1 MQHLTRWRTVT
12 AAATTAALA
21 AGAFGIA
28 NAVSTRTEQPSA
40 IELTSG
46 AARDDLAVVEDGADD
61 REPPDSQVSVTND
74 SVSQPSPATPP
85 SPASV
90 DSPAEAGRSAV
101 TERPATTTRDLSA
114 DSPDSPDSPPSPAS
128 PPSPDSPSSPAS
140 PPSPDSPSSVD
151 SVSSVSS

>member
-28 NAVSTRTEQPSA
+28 NAVSASTEQPSA
-40 IELTSG
+40 SELGTDASVDG
-46 AARDDLAVVEDGADD
+46 LAVVDD
-61 REPPDSQVSVTND
+61 ENEGLDSTDSEVSATTV
-74 SVSQPSPATPP
+74 SASQPSPTSPP

-90 DSPAEAGRSAV
+90 DSPAEASRSTG
-101 TERPATTTRDLSA
+101 TERPVATTPRVPSA
-114 DSPDSPDSPPSPAS
+114 DSPSSPDS
-128 PPSPDSPSSPAS
+128 PPSPDSPSSPS
-140 PPSPDSPSSVD
+140 SPSSVD